1 MSAIGVE
8 RRRYQRITLSRPVAG
23 KMGPAKVFVIDLSII
38 GARIAHQEELPK
50 HQTFRLS
57 FDWQGEEIIYDCE
70 VVRTVP
76 DGKPVPPGGRPVF
89 QSGLRLLRGVGGSA
103 VALRNLIGEHVM
115 RALDEQKANAKGI
128 PPLAATFQSG
138 VKKETNFIVYRY
150 VRNQWQKTSSANPQQ
165 PLDGFTVSQ
174 REDPMQVDLLCKTYE
189 TSDLSGRKMIRAMA
203 ELSLSAS
210 EAVPTRKYKP

>member
-1 MSAIGVE
+1 MSGMGVE
-8 RRRYQRITLSRPVAG
+8 RRRYQRITLSRPVVG
-23 KMGPAKVFVIDLSII
+23 KIDSVKVFVIDVSII
-38 GARIAHQEELPK
+38 GARVAHQEDLPQ
-50 HQTFRLS
+50 HQTYRLT
-57 FDWQGEEIIYDCE
+57 FEWQGEEIVYDCE
-70 VVRTVP
+70 VVRTAS
-76 DGKPVPPGGRPVF
+76 DNKPVPAGGRPVF
-89 QSGLRLLRGVGGSA
+89 QSGLRLLRAVGGSA

-138 VKKETNFIVYRY
+138 VKKETNFLVFRY

-174 REDPMQVDLLCKTYE
+174 KEDPVQVDLLCRTYE
-189 TSDLSGRKMIRAMA
+189 SSDLSGRKMIRAMA
-203 ELSLSAS
+203 ELSISSS